1 MRLPLPGPRDVWAAL
16 ERGAESLELL
26 LALMPRVTGLVG
38 EAEKLLQRVDA
49 LVERI
54 ETTRSSADGVVSRAD
69 SVVTRSEDLVD
80 YFVPFNQRLTTL
92 LDALEPPLTRLQPTL
107 ERLAETTD
115 PHEVDAAVE
124 LIDHLPKLA
133 QKMEVDIIP
142 VLDSLSSV
150 APDLHDLLD
159 VSRELNEMLGQIPG
173 VSRVKKR
180 IDAEQDREAEEQS

>member
-1 MRLPLPGPRDVWAAL
+1 MRLPLPGPRDVWTL
-16 ERGAESLELL
+16 VERGAESFEQL
-26 LALMPRVTGLVG
+26 LALAPRLTRLVG
-38 EAEKLLQRVDA
+38 DTEQLLGRVDA

-54 ETTRSSADGVVSRAD
+54 ETTRSSADGVVSRSG
-69 SVVTRSEDLVD
+69 SVVTRSGRLVD
-80 YFVPFNQRLTTL
+80 SLGPLTDRITRL
-92 LDALEPPLTRLQPTL
+92 LDSLEPSLAKLQPTL

-133 QKMEVDIIP
+133 EKVEVDIIP

-150 APDLHDLLD
+150 APDLHDLLE

-173 VSRVKKR
+173 ISRVKKR
-180 IDAEQDREAEEQS
+180 VDDRQDAEREA